1 MGGHLAEIGG
11 CQLLKRRAELSYSPT
26 KRRELAEVMLTNQ
39 HLFRPEESMSDVN
52 AKVPPQISAEVLRTY
67 DAQTHEIFDAI
78 AATVINAQAG
88 LNWLRAQPVDLE
100 EVRRALNSVAKD
112 GKRAGESVVGL
123 RALMNKLATADGGS
137 DP

>member
-11 CQLLKRRAELSYSPT
+11 CQLLKRRAELWSYAH
-26 KRRELAEVMLTNQ
+26 KEELAGVMLTDQ
-39 HLFRPEESMSDVN
+39 HLFPPEESMSDVN
-52 AKVPPQISAEVLRTY
+52 GKVPPQISAKFLRTY
-67 DAQTHEIFDAI
+67 DAQTHEIFDSI

-100 EVRRALNSVAKD
+100 EVRRALNSIAKD

-123 RALMNKLATADGGS
+123 RALMNKLPTADGAS

>member
-1 MGGHLAEIGG
+1 
-11 CQLLKRRAELSYSPT
+11 
-26 KRRELAEVMLTNQ
+26 
-39 HLFRPEESMSDVN
+39 MSDVN
-52 AKVPPQISAEVLRTY
+52 GKVPPQISAEFLRTY
-67 DAQTHEIFDAI
+67 DAQTHESIDAI
-78 AATVINAQAG
+78 AATVTNAQAG

-123 RALMNKLATADGGS
+123 RALMNKLPTADGAS